1 MYGTTFITNQS
12 LLVTKSLI
20 LLRVN
25 FLNAEQLSKMSYT
38 SLGRGKGSNP
48 LAPTI
53 FISTKHGRTIE
64 NSGHQ

>member
-25 FLNAEQLSKMSYT
+25 FLNAEQLLKI
-38 SLGRGKGSNP
+38 SLSLK
-48 LAPTI
+48 
-53 FISTKHGRTIE
+53 
-64 NSGHQ
+64 